1 MDTIPMTSEGNIWKI
16 YKIFGLDFGYAF
28 FPLGAGDVVTAV
40 RDDNDDNII
49 SIFECILDR

>member
-1 MDTIPMTSEGNIWKI
+1 MDTMPMTSEGNIWKI

-28 FPLGAGDVVTAV
+28 FPLASGDGVTAV